1 MLTRNRSTIPIVVIV
16 LSCFVSLAAPAAQAQ
31 QAPTYRVDPF
41 WPKRLPN
48 KWSSQQFV
56 DIYVDKD
63 DHIWAI
69 NRADDARPDELGAM
83 TMPPRTECCVL
94 GPEVLEFDADGNVLR
109 AWGNQTYVPGWPG
122 RLQTIGVDR
131 DLNVYLS
138 GTMPGDGIIKFTQD
152 GKFVSDFGHRGP
164 KVPASQVKQDN
175 QQTAIFPPGIAAFDF
190 DEDAREIYI
199 PDGFLNKRV
208 LVYDMDTGAFKRGWG
223 GHGIPLSEIDNDPTP
238 PYDTSGPPPDQKQF
252 APALHCAHP
261 SRDGFVYVCERGSDR
276 IQVFTK
282 QGKFV
287 KQFWIHPSTQSR
299 GPHCGGIWSMTDP
312 PCGTIYNLTL
322 STDPAAEIYFGCRW
336 HQQHGVDPQSRRR
349 EGGRFVWRHWALRGA
364 APLDRFDRHGLQG
377 KCLHRGSRRRQTH
390 TEVRAGER
398 HPNRRP
404 LAKHCFQNEFVA
416 TGAPPFAGRLG
427 YAAIAAAPTNTGP
440 FRTVRSLDLAIDEN

>member
-1 MLTRNRSTIPIVVIV
+1 MLMRTRFRTFSVLVIV
-16 LSCFVSLAAPAAQAQ
+16 LSFLFILAIPAAHAQ
-31 QAPTYRVDPF
+31 KAPEYRVDPF

-83 TMPPRTECCVL
+83 ITPPRTECCVL

-152 GKFVSDFGHRGP
+152 GKFLSDFGHRGP
-164 KVPASQVKQDN
+164 KVPAAQVKQDN
-175 QQTAIFPPGIAAFDF
+175 QQTSIFPPGVAAFDF
-190 DEDAREIYI
+190 DEDAREVYI

-238 PYDTSGPPPDQKQF
+238 PYDVSGPPPDQKQF

-312 PCGTIYNLTL
+312 PCGTVYNLTL
-322 STDPAAEIYFGCRW
+322 STDPQQKYILVADGTNNTVWILNRDDGKVVSSFGGTGHYAGQLHWIDSIAMDSKGNIYTGEVEDGKRIQKFVPVNGT
-336 HQQHGVDPQSRRR
+336 QSTAR
-349 EGGRFVWRHWALRGA
+349 
-364 APLDRFDRHGLQG
+364 
-377 KCLHRGSRRRQTH
+377 
-390 TEVRAGER
+390 
-398 HPNRRP
+398 
-404 LAKHCFQNEFVA
+404 
-416 TGAPPFAGRLG
+416 
-427 YAAIAAAPTNTGP
+427 
-440 FRTVRSLDLAIDEN
+440 